1 VLTPIPRRPP
11 RPPVAIEGD
20 DVDPTARLRASV
32 LLGVPPYPEQ
42 ESAAM
47 PPATRAE
54 RTPAVPAPMQH
65 HQNAVGDIVI
75 PLERGEIVALPRLWD
90 FDLASGDPDGCVL
103 VGPDGMLATV
113 VFTDGTAVVESVAEG
128 SHLLPAAVR

>member
-1 VLTPIPRRPP
+1 MST
-11 RPPVAIEGD
+11 D
-20 DVDPTARLRASV
+20 
-32 LLGVPPYPEQ
+32 
-42 ESAAM
+42 
-47 PPATRAE
+47 TRAE
-54 RTPAVPAPMQH
+54 RAPAVAAPVHH

-90 FDLASGDPDGCVL
+90 FDLASADPDGCVL

-128 SHLLPAAVR
+128 SRARPAGVR